1 MSTNKG
7 GRPNT
12 TPEQMAERVER
23 ARWYVEGGWK
33 EEGDIVPTVAGLAC
47 VLKISRE
54 TIYEWARND
63 DRFSDVHKE
72 LMSVQERQL
81 VNGGLAGGFNSAV
94 TKVMMTKHGY
104 TDKVEQDITSSD
116 GSMTP
121 QPAMTITAD
130 VAKEIAKKLNDDC

>member
-33 EEGDIVPTVAGLAC
+33 EEGDVVPTVAGLAC

-63 DRFSDVHKE
+63 DRF
-72 LMSVQERQL
+72 
-81 VNGGLAGGFNSAV
+81 F
-94 TKVMMTKHGY
+94 
-104 TDKVEQDITSSD
+104 
-116 GSMTP
+116 
-121 QPAMTITAD
+121 
-130 VAKEIAKKLNDDC
+130 

>member
-1 MSTNKG
+1 
-7 GRPNT
+7 
-12 TPEQMAERVER
+12 MAERVER

-33 EEGDIVPTVAGLAC
+33 EEGDVVPTVAGLAC

-121 QPAMTITAD
+121 QAPVYNI
-130 VAKEIAKKLNDDC
+130 VKE

>member
-1 MSTNKG
+1 
-7 GRPNT
+7 
-12 TPEQMAERVER
+12 MAERVER

-33 EEGDIVPTVAGLAC
+33 EEGDVVPTVAGLAC
-47 VLKISRE
+47 VLKVARS
-54 TIYEWARND
+54 TVYEWANESRS
-63 DRFSDVHKE
+63 FSDIHAE
-72 LMSVQERQL
+72 LMAIQERQL

-121 QPAMTITAD
+121 QAPVYNI
-130 VAKEIAKKLNDDC
+130 VKE

>member
-1 MSTNKG
+1 
-7 GRPNT
+7 
-12 TPEQMAERVER
+12 
-23 ARWYVEGGWK
+23 
-33 EEGDIVPTVAGLAC
+33 
-47 VLKISRE
+47 
-54 TIYEWARND
+54 
-63 DRFSDVHKE
+63 
-72 LMSVQERQL
+72 MSVQERQL